1 MAYNHLKALQL
12 WDTFRQKYTQ
22 QITPDIFKA
31 GEFAIEAHKGQV
43 RKNED
48 IPYVKHLFD
57 VAGILID
64 NNQSEN
70 LVIAGLL
77 HDVMEDTDKTDKDIL
92 ALFSPQQ
99 GQEILKII
107 LADTETE
114 KGAPWLVRK
123 QTTIDFASQTDH
135 IEGLLLICADKI
147 ANLGSLSK
155 ALEVSGEDTWKC
167 FNSSKEQ
174 QLWYYE
180 SLCNILT
187 ERLSKFPKMTSEY
200 KRLLDK
206 VK

>member
-12 WDTFRQKYTQ
+12 WKNFQQKYAG
-22 QITPDIFKA
+22 QITPDILKA

-64 NNQSEN
+64 NGQSEN
-70 LVIAGLL
+70 LIIAGLL

-92 ALFSPQQ
+92 ALFSPLQ
-99 GQEILKII
+99 GEAILKII

-123 QTTIDFASQTDH
+123 QTTIDFAAQTDH
-135 IEGLLLICADKI
+135 TEGLLLICADKI
-147 ANLGSLSK
+147 ANLGSLCK
-155 ALEVSGEDTWKC
+155 ALEETGESTWNC

-180 SLCNILT
+180 TLCGILS
-187 ERLSKFPKMTSEY
+187 ERLFNFPKMTSEY
-200 KRLLDK
+200 KRLLEK

>member
-1 MAYNHLKALQL
+1 MAYNHLRALQL
-12 WDTFRQKYTQ
+12 WEEFRQKYSEQ
-22 QITPDIFKA
+22 MTPDIIKS
-31 GEFAIEAHKGQV
+31 GEFAIEAHRGQI

-64 NNQSEN
+64 NGQSEN
-70 LVIAGLL
+70 LIIAGLL
-77 HDVMEDTDKTDKDIL
+77 HDVMEDTDKTDIDIL

-99 GQEILKII
+99 GKDILKII

-114 KGAPWLVRK
+114 KDAPWKVRK
-123 QTTIDFASQTDH
+123 QATIDFAAQTDH

-147 ANLGSLSK
+147 ANLGSLNK

-167 FNSSKEQ
+167 FNSPKEQ

-180 SLCNILT
+180 SLCSILA
-187 ERLSKFPKMTSEY
+187 ERLSNFPKMISEY
-200 KRLLDK
+200 KGLLKK

>member
-12 WDTFRQKYTQ
+12 WDAFCQKYAGQMTEN
-22 QITPDIFKA
+22 ILKA
-31 GEFAIEAHKGQV
+31 GEFAIEAHRGQV

-64 NNQSEN
+64 NGQSEN

-99 GQEILKII
+99 GEEILKII

-123 QTTIDFASQTDH
+123 QTTIDFAAQTDLM
-135 IEGLLLICADKI
+135 EGLLLICADKI

-155 ALEVSGEDTWKC
+155 ALEESGEDTWKC

-180 SLCNILT
+180 SLCDILT
-187 ERLSKFPKMTSEY
+187 KRLDNFPKMTSEY
-200 KRLLDK
+200 KRLLEK